1 MGRGRR
7 EKVFKGRGTWG
18 EEIRG
23 QRISGDR
30 TRGDRT
36 RNDRTRSDRTRGERT
51 RRGRNRGVRE
61 DEGVG
66 DDKGRG
72 RTREGGG
79 QGEEVWDN
87 VTWGDK
93 VGTVGGEGGLGR
105 ECRMHPRREND

>member
-51 RRGRNRGVRE
+51 RRGRK

-72 RTREGGG
+72 RIREGGG

-93 VGTVGGEGGLGR
+93 VGTVGGEIGR
-105 ECRMHPRREND
+105 AHV